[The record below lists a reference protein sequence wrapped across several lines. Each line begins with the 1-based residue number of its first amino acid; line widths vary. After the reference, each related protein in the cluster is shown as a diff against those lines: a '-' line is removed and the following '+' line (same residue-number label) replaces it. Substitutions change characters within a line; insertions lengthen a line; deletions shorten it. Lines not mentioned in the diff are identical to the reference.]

1 MPQKGKLNLQGWML
15 IIVAALGYFVD
26 IYDLI
31 LFNVIKH
38 DSLISLGITDP
49 EGLKNNGIQLFNWQM
64 GGMLF
69 GGILWGILGDKKG
82 RIKVLFGSILMYSLA
97 NIANAFVTDIP
108 SYAFVRFIA
117 GVGLAG
123 ELGAGIT
130 LVAEVMSKETRGYGT
145 MIIVTFGVLGAVLA
159 AFVGGEEY
167 VAELT
172 GNPKGL
178 SGLIHAITGTSL
190 ENWQIAYII
199 GGVLGLMLLL
209 LRVGT
214 LESAMF
220 SKMHHG
226 GAKKGDFF
234 ALFAQRERFLRYLR
248 AIMIGLP
255 VWYAIGILIA
265 LSQDFATAGIIKVN
279 GEVVNGHAV
288 MYAYLG
294 LSAGDLLSGLLS
306 QIWKSRKKVVV
317 TYLIFCVIMIFM
329 YFFTT
334 AGKSVA
340 YFYWICFLIGVSTG
354 FWALFVTMAAEQ
366 FGTNIR
372 STVTTTVPNF
382 VRGALIPITWA
393 FKLLEQP
400 LGTTGS
406 AITVGLA
413 CILLALLSVLYSH
426 ETFAKDLDY
435 VETM

>member
-1 MPQKGKLNLQGWML
+1 
-15 IIVAALGYFVD
+15 
-26 IYDLI
+26 
-31 LFNVIKH
+31 
-38 DSLISLGITDP
+38 
-49 EGLKNNGIQLFNWQM
+49 
-64 GGMLF
+64 
-69 GGILWGILGDKKG
+69 
-82 RIKVLFGSILMYSLA
+82 
-97 NIANAFVTDIP
+97 
-108 SYAFVRFIA
+108 
-117 GVGLAG
+117 
-123 ELGAGIT
+123 
-130 LVAEVMSKETRGYGT
+130 
-145 MIIVTFGVLGAVLA
+145 
-159 AFVGGEEY
+159 
-167 VAELT
+167 
-172 GNPKGL
+172 
-178 SGLIHAITGTSL
+178 
-190 ENWQIAYII
+190 
-199 GGVLGLMLLL
+199 
-209 LRVGT
+209 
-214 LESAMF
+214 
-220 SKMHHG
+220 
-226 GAKKGDFF
+226 
-234 ALFAQRERFLRYLR
+234 ERFLRYLR

-426 ETFAKDLDY
+426 ETFAKDLEY